1 MKFVELD
8 TSKHDLNKVSELIYE
23 TELTIFK
30 QLLGKDQDEAI
41 KNIKSLV
48 ESGNNY
54 FGYENIHAVSDD
66 DENLLGILVS
76 FSGKEAS
83 LWNDLKAY
91 FGILNFYDFLKC
103 AVKGTL
109 INKSLT
115 ASLGKNDYYLS
126 NIAVDPQFRGQGI
139 GTYIL
144 KNAVKTAEEKGCRR
158 VLLDVTFNNKGA
170 KKLYERFGFKVYSKK
185 EPKLFKNQGT
195 FQMEYSVD

>member
-23 TELTIFK
+23 TELAIFK
-30 QLLGKDQDEAI
+30 QLLGRDQDEAI

-54 FGYENIHAVSDD
+54 FGRENIHAVSDD
-66 DENLLGILVS
+66 ENLRGILVS
-76 FSGKEAS
+76 FSGKETS

-91 FGILNFYDFLKC
+91 FRILNFNDFLKC

-109 INKSLT
+109 ISKSLT
-115 ASLGKNDYYLS
+115 ASPGKNDYYLS
-126 NIAVDPQFRGQGI
+126 NVAVDPQFRGQGI

-185 EPKLFKNQGT
+185 EPVLFKNQGT
-195 FQMEYSVD
+195 FNMEYFVD